1 LQREVQYALLEEQ
14 KERMEW
20 RRRSARPRQWKQC
33 KAGKAE
39 RQQAVDEGLARQQA
53 VEEAGRRGSRQWKRR
68 GGQAAGS
75 GRGGAARQQAVEE
88 GITKKL
94 DAESIVLRL
103 LGTSG
108 VGERPICG
116 AACVR
121 GLKLLVYEASSC

>member
-1 LQREVQYALLEEQ
+1 MRVL
-14 KERMEW
+14 
-20 RRRSARPRQWKQC
+20 
-33 KAGKAE
+33 
-39 RQQAVDEGLARQQA
+39 
-53 VEEAGRRGSRQWKRR
+53 RGSRQWKRR

-103 LGTSG
+103 LGSKG